1 MIEERSSSPVN
12 RQFDQKVTPSMH
24 FINLLKPKE
33 YVKNE
38 TGEQAESDKFWQ
50 LLVKPSRIDYF
61 GISAITVKY

>member
-1 MIEERSSSPVN
+1 
-12 RQFDQKVTPSMH
+12 MH